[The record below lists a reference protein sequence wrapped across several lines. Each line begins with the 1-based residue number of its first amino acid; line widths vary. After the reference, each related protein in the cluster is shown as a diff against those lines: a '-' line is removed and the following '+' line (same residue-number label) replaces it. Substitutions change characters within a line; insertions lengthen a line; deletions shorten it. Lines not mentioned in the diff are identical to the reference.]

1 MEITLVNLIAVL
13 FHFPWFSEKLHYISY
28 EALNGENVQSGR
40 KLVQINNC
48 RRAKSSFLFLRCSQM
63 RLSPVRTQ

>member
-48 RRAKSSFLFLRCSQM
+48 RDGLNQVSCFSTA
-63 RLSPVRTQ
+63 VR

>member
-1 MEITLVNLIAVL
+1 MEITLVNLIAIL

-48 RRAKSSFLFLRCSQM
+48 RDGLNQVSCFSAA
-63 RLSPVRTQ
+63 VR